1 MPESS
6 VPATSVPQSPDFPT
20 ENESQ
25 QPLPRQ
31 PERVD
36 GRARLLKAL
45 LKPARTQVVVALILA
60 LVGFAGV
67 TQVRANQVDDNFA
80 GVRQQDLIDILNGL
94 AGTTQRAEREI
105 ARLEQT
111 RDDLRSS
118 TSQRQAALDQAETEA
133 NTLSILAG
141 LVPVTG
147 PGIRVTIKEVTGQ
160 ITIST
165 LLDVVQEVRTVGAE
179 AIQFNGEVR
188 VVAQTSFEDVG
199 DAIEVDGKRLTA
211 PYVIDVIGEPAVLEG
226 AINFSQG
233 PRVQVIEDGGELE
246 VQTLTSLDIEAI
258 RQPAPPEY
266 AEPQEGQ

>member
-1 MPESS
+1 MPDG
-6 VPATSVPQSPDFPT
+6 ADFPT
-20 ENESQ
+20 AEEAQ
-25 QPLPRQ
+25 RPLP
-31 PERVD
+31 PDPGSEEVD
-36 GRARLLKAL
+36 GRSRLVKAL
-45 LKPARTQVVVALILA
+45 VKPARTQMVVALILA

-67 TQVRANQVDDNFA
+67 TQVRANEVDDSFA

-94 AGTTQRAEREI
+94 AGTSQRAEREL

-111 RDDLRSS
+111 RDDLQSDSS
-118 TSQRQAALDQAETEA
+118 RRQAALDQAENEA
-133 NTLSILAG
+133 ATLSILAG

-165 LLDVVQEVRTVGAE
+165 LLDVVQETRTFGAE

-199 DAIEVDGKRLTA
+199 DAIEVDGVRLTA
-211 PYVIDVIGEPAVLEG
+211 PYVIDIIGEPAGLEG

-233 PRVQVIEDGGELE
+233 PRAQVRDDGGELE
-246 VQTLTSLDIEAI
+246 VQTLTSLDIESI
-258 RQPAPPEY
+258 RQPVPPEY
-266 AEPQEGQ
+266 AEPQVGQ

>member
-1 MPESS
+1 MPEG
-6 VPATSVPQSPDFPT
+6 TDFPT
-20 ENESQ
+20 AEEAQ
-25 QPLPRQ
+25 RPLAPQ
-31 PERVD
+31 TEEID
-36 GRARLLKAL
+36 GRSRLIKAL
-45 LKPARTQVVVALILA
+45 VKPARTQIVVALILA

-67 TQVRANQVDDNFA
+67 TQVRANEVDDSFA

-94 AGTTQRAEREI
+94 AGTTQRAEREL

-111 RDDLRSS
+111 RDDLQSDSS
-118 TSQRQAALDQAETEA
+118 RRQAALDQAENEA
-133 NTLSILAG
+133 TTLSILAG

-165 LLDVVQEVRTVGAE
+165 LLDVVQETRTFGAE

-199 DAIEVDGKRLTA
+199 DAIEVDGVRLTA
-211 PYVIDVIGEPAVLEG
+211 PYVIDIIGEPAGLEG

-233 PRVQVIEDGGELE
+233 PRAQVRDDGGELE

-258 RQPAPPEY
+258 RQPVPPEY
-266 AEPQEGQ
+266 AEPQAGQ